1 MIENE
6 LYMPWDKITE
16 HFTYTLE
23 SAYIHA
29 DVHMLPIILGSND
42 S

>member
-6 LYMPWDKITE
+6 LYMPWIKITE

-23 SAYIHA
+23 SACNIDY
-29 DVHMLPIILGSND
+29 SCYYFNYRF
-42 S
+42 